1 MTKFPNFL
9 MKNTVV
15 LHSKC
20 RTLAPCSLLE
30 PGTWTVGEMNHNT
43 HAYIISYMYIWITLR
58 KYWQRVGLCK
68 FALLSFS
75 VVRWRNF
82 AQSKPSYLAIKASSN
97 MTSSRIMPT
106 KKWRYDLPKKHT
118 LDPRSLW
125 RSMSPNYWYQKWNVL
140 ACWPYICAVFPWW
153 SRRSTI
159 LMVEMVCSVDP
170 QMLNKCGI
178 NVD

>member
-1 MTKFPNFL
+1 M
-9 MKNTVV
+9 VV

-82 AQSKPSYLAIKASSN
+82 AQSKPSYLAIKIIKASSKYDILAN
-97 MTSSRIMPT
+97 HAHQKVEIWPA
-106 KKWRYDLPKKHT
+106 KKNT

-159 LMVEMVCSVDP
+159 LMVEMV
-170 QMLNKCGI
+170 
-178 NVD
+178 